1 MRCWNRD
8 CRGLNVRKYI
18 LEDRF
23 VEYLEELVPGPRL
36 LELLDV
42 IVEERWRARVEHQ
55 QSMRDKILKELDEAE
70 DNQDQLTAEYVKG
83 VIPKEVYQ
91 DHIASVRQRILE
103 IRAKLA
109 EPDLD
114 QAEIRRITQ
123 RARTILRTPHELWQ
137 GVEGQQRSELQSA
150 LFPLGVMYWKNGL
163 LRTPLSPKGYSL
175 LRLSQEGDAKMAT
188 FLSKSSN
195 SFITWLEG
203 VARLS
208 DLL

>member
-123 RARTILRTPHELWQ
+123 RARTILRTPHEL
-137 GVEGQQRSELQSA
+137 
-150 LFPLGVMYWKNGL
+150 
-163 LRTPLSPKGYSL
+163 
-175 LRLSQEGDAKMAT
+175 
-188 FLSKSSN
+188 
-195 SFITWLEG
+195 
-203 VARLS
+203 
-208 DLL
+208 